1 MKRGEFYVKNLP
13 NIYKYNIDTFY
24 AQVEFETM
32 RKSGNTAMYFIQ
44 QEQKYIGNPK
54 QKERIYY
61 SHGRKPEYDKSGCN
75 LTEKRDNL
83 NRKLTKYKAEK
94 RAKEAAEVDYR
105 QDIIAILNSF
115 TELKAE
121 IITCLAEAKTSSD
134 YEKLNNATNYNL
146 TRLVRKIE
154 KVKKYAEN
162 KCFTSVDSASN
173 MIEDVRTEITRL
185 RSKLT

>member
-1 MKRGEFYVKNLP
+1 M
-13 NIYKYNIDTFY
+13 
-24 AQVEFETM
+24 
-32 RKSGNTAMYFIQ
+32 
-44 QEQKYIGNPK
+44 
-54 QKERIYY
+54 
-61 SHGRKPEYDKSGCN
+61 
-75 LTEKRDNL
+75 
-83 NRKLTKYKAEK
+83 NRKLTKYKTEK

-115 TELKAE
+115 AELKAE

-154 KVKKYAEN
+154 KVKKYAES
-162 KCFTSVDSASN
+162 KCFTSVDSARN

-185 RSKLT
+185 RSELR